1 MAVYI
6 GKNKIGVAIKVGKE
20 DLDLE
25 IKTQEKLLDELDAKV
40 NDLSELDVSKEN
52 IKIYKFQD
60 FVPVLSLGGSI
71 SDDETYIR
79 AEEYLQGKYALIMGG

>member
-1 MAVYI
+1 MAIYI
-6 GKNKIGVAIKVGKE
+6 GRNKIGAAIKVGKE

-25 IKTQEKLLDELDAKV
+25 IKTQEKLLDELEVSV

-52 IKIYKFQD
+52 IRIYKFQD
-60 FVPVLSLGGSI
+60 LVSALSSGGSVF
-71 SDDETYIR
+71 DDATYIR